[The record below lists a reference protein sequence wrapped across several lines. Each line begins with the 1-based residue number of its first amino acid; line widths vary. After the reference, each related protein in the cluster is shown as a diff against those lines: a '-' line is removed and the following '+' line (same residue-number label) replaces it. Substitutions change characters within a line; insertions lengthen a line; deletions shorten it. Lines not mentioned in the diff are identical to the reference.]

1 MKKLVLGSLNIDCTY
16 QVEDFVRP
24 KETISALHFER
35 FCGGKGF
42 NQAVALARAGSET
55 WFAGV
60 LGADGGMLLEAM
72 QPHRAAAPVG
82 DPQRPC
88 RDRGEPAGGKLYH
101 HRGRL
106 QRGGHLRIH

>member
-60 LGADGGMLLEAM
+60 LGADGDRFSQRTKLVGVVSHVKPSCA
-72 QPHRAAAPVG
+72 PSNAAV
-82 DPQRPC
+82 
-88 RDRGEPAGGKLYH
+88 LFTTV
-101 HRGRL
+101 
-106 QRGGHLRIH
+106 